1 MMWRA
6 RVVSAIG
13 VIGLA
18 LAFLYIFAVFLAFQP
33 GFSDLTYL
41 FVGRSDRELPL
52 FVLTALVPYS
62 LLMAHLYLRTKL
74 GGVFLKHGG
83 VDEAI
88 TYTSD
93 KVKPSL
99 MRSSTEAAFHRLFLA
114 KALVRR
120 LRYDEALK
128 VLDDVKAVPRRLKD
142 EYLRWTLEVLL
153 RKEDLVRANQLVEK
167 IHSSKSEAAGCAWA
181 AVAEL
186 AVRQNDKALFDTAW
200 KNAIWALPSTHPRLA
215 FTALSAARRFEIPP
229 AGDDA
234 TGFLNEIP
242 GAGLEWAAMRGNTE
256 PDVLADARSK
266 CVAKGLQADDHHSD

>member
-1 MMWRA
+1 MWRA

-13 VIGLA
+13 IVGMA

-52 FVLTALVPYS
+52 FVLSALVPYS

-74 GGVFLKHGG
+74 GGVFLKHGA
-83 VDEAI
+83 VDDAI

-114 KALVRR
+114 KALVRQ
-120 LRYDEALK
+120 LRYDEALEI
-128 VLDDVKAVPRRLKD
+128 LDELVAVPRRLRD
-142 EYLRWTLEVLL
+142 EYSRWTLEILL
-153 RKEDLVRANQLVEK
+153 RQENLKRANQMVKK
-167 IHSSKSEAAGCAWA
+167 IRASKSEAAGCAWA

-186 AVRQNDKALFDTAW
+186 ATRQNDKPLFDTAW
-200 KNAIWALPSTHPRLA
+200 KNAIWALPPTHPRLV
-215 FTALSAARRFEIPP
+215 FTAMGAASRFEISPV
-229 AGDDA
+229 GDDA
-234 TGFLNEIP
+234 TGFLTEIP

-256 PDVLADARSK
+256 PHVLADQRSK
-266 CVAKGLQADDHHSD
+266 YVAKGLADDDHHSD

>member
-13 VIGLA
+13 IVGMA

-41 FVGRSDRELPL
+41 FVGRSDRELPT
-52 FVLTALVPYS
+52 FVLSAVVPYG
-62 LLMAHLYLRTKL
+62 LLMAHLYLRTGL
-74 GGVFLKHGG
+74 GGVFLKHGA
-83 VDEAI
+83 VEDAI
-88 TYTSD
+88 TYTSN

-114 KALVRR
+114 KALVRQ

-128 VLDDVKAVPRRLKD
+128 VLDDLVAVPRRLRD
-142 EYLRWTLEVLL
+142 EYSRWTLEILL
-153 RKEDLVRANQLVEK
+153 RQENLTRANQVAKK
-167 IHSSKSEAAGCAWA
+167 IRTSKSEAAGCAWA

-186 AVRQNDKALFDTAW
+186 ATRQNDKTLFDTAW
-200 KNAIWALPSTHPRLA
+200 KNAVWALRPTHPRLA
-215 FTALSAARRFEIPP
+215 FTALGAARRFEIPP
-229 AGDDA
+229 VGDDA
-234 TGFLNEIP
+234 AGFLNEIP

-256 PDVLADARSK
+256 AQVLADQRSK
-266 CVAKGLQADDHHSD
+266 YVAEGLLDDHNSD